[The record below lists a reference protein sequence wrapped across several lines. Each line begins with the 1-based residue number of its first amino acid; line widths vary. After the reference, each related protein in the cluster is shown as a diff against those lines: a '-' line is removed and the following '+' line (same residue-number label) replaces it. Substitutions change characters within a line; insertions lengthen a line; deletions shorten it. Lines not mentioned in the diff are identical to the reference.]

1 MKRMVIHGLM
11 VLGCFVVGFTTLQC
25 AMAPSSSGTSAKG
38 QVRVLITDK
47 PFPFEWVESATV
59 TINRVEVHLVG
70 GNQTD
75 DTVEA
80 VTLDDVCMVDDDCDD
95 NLVCNGEEMCMG
107 DVCVAGTNH
116 CADGELCDEV
126 SDSCATPTSNNSSWI
141 VIYEGGDS
149 PKTFNLLELQNG
161 RTDLLADTTV
171 PAGSYNQ
178 MRLIVSEG
186 SVQVSHDNFS
196 QTFDLKVPSG
206 AQTGIKIHLPFEV
219 LAEGETS
226 LLLDVD
232 VSKAFVPI
240 PGGRI
245 DDPSTIQSFLF
256 KPSLAMRLVNLFNT
270 GDVAGSVVDTIDV
283 PIDNVAVSVS
293 DENGNHVTT
302 TSTDPDGT
310 YRVSG
315 LDPGTYE
322 LTFSKSFFDTQT
334 VMDITIT
341 SDQTTIVDVV
351 LITTPTS
358 SD

>member
-11 VLGCFVVGFTTLQC
+11 VLGCVVVGFTTLQC
-25 AMAPSSSGTSAKG
+25 AMAPSSSGASAKG

-59 TINRVEVHLVG
+59 TINRVELHLIG

-80 VTLDDVCMVDDDCDD
+80 VTLDEVCMVDDDCDD
-95 NLVCNGEEMCMG
+95 NLDCNGEEMCMG
-107 DVCVAGTNH
+107 DVCVAGINLCT
-116 CADGELCDEV
+116 DSELCDEV
-126 SDSCATPTSNNSSWI
+126 SDSCATPTSNDSSWI

-178 MRLIVSEG
+178 MRLFVSEG
-186 SVQVSHDNFS
+186 SVQVSNDTFS
-196 QTFDLKVPSG
+196 QTFNLKVPSG

-232 VSKAFVPI
+232 VSEAFVPI
-240 PGGRI
+240 PGGQI
-245 DDPSTIQSFLF
+245 DELSTIQNFLF
-256 KPSLAMRLVNLFNT
+256 KPSLAMRLINLFNT
-270 GDVAGSVVDTIDV
+270 GDVAGTVVDTNGD
-283 PIDNVAVSVS
+283 PIDDVAVTVS
-293 DENGNHVTT
+293 DENGDAVTT
-302 TSTDPDGT
+302 TGTDPDGT

-315 LDPGTYE
+315 LDSGTYE
-322 LTFSKSFFDTQT
+322 LTFTRSMFDTAT
-334 VMDITIT
+334 VMGITVTIG
-341 SDQTTIVDVV
+341 QTTLVDEV
-351 LITTPTS
+351 IMIS
-358 SD
+358 SP